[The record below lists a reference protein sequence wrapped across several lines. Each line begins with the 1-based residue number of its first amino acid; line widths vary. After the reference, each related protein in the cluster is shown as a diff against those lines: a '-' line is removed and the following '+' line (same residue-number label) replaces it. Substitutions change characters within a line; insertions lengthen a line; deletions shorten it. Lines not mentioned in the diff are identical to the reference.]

1 MKKLIFSIAALAA
14 IVVMGS
20 CSKDSSLNNQ
30 TEKSVGSVTVSLNV
44 NSGIEVSESSSS
56 LNNQTAKSETSTRAG
71 ISTRAD
77 GDNETPTTSFAADLS
92 TTTYTAYFVATTAQG
107 DYKAGQIV
115 RKISGIKENTATS
128 VSVPAISYTVY
139 VTNYSTK
146 APDQGGQEADVT
158 SLEDNLPESSTILY
172 LFGKNT
178 ADLSSGTSQNIQV
191 TLNNKYA
198 AVCVA
203 DNDFVKGVTY
213 TPATPATN
221 LTSATSY
228 ILDSWQTDTKWNKA
242 PWYYMYIRADKSAT
256 SNSTIALNTANMG
269 GNASTTWPLDKAIS
283 ADQIY
288 QYTVKSVT
296 GGASLTVTEKVFQ
309 QQIKTGELNVY

>member
-139 VTNYSTK
+139 VTNYSTN

-158 SLEDNLPESSTILY
+158 SLEDNLPESSTVLY
-172 LFGKNT
+172 LFGKDT
-178 ADLSSGTSQNIQV
+178 ADLSSGASQDIKV

-203 DNDFVKGVTY
+203 NNDFVTGVTY
-213 TPATPATN
+213 TPTTS
-221 LTSATSY
+221 LTSTSNY
-228 ILDSWQTDTKWNKA
+228 SLDSWQTTETAWNDKA
-242 PWYYMYIRADKSAT
+242 PWYYIYIRADKSAT

-269 GNASTTWPLDKAIS
+269 GNASTTWPLNKAIS

-288 QYTVKSVT
+288 QYTVKSVK
-296 GGASLTVTEKVFQ
+296 GGASLTVTENVFQ
-309 QQIKTGELNVY
+309 KINPGELNVY